1 MPRKGFATYKR
12 REESPARK
20 KNTYNRGKGMKKMEK
35 MEIGLG
41 EMEQVTG
48 GTQRVVNTGI
58 DDIKAAIRLG
68 PSKGSKQI
76 ASLASG
82 TIVDTVSDELVYDS
96 VAGRNFV
103 EIVFTD
109 RNGVQQKGW
118 IAASIVGM
126 KR

>member
-1 MPRKGFATYKR
+1 M
-12 REESPARK
+12 EE
-20 KNTYNRGKGMKKMEK
+20 

-58 DDIKAAIRLG
+58 DDMKAAIRLG

-109 RNGVQQKGW
+109 GNGVQQKGW

>member
-1 MPRKGFATYKR
+1 
-12 REESPARK
+12 
-20 KNTYNRGKGMKKMEK
+20 MKEMEK

-58 DDIKAAIRLG
+58 DDMKAAIRLG